1 MVVIL
6 EAAQTSLVGYTNQL
20 GVPQIPESELGFDL
34 PLAARPAVPSKPCTD
49 RIKGCD
55 GKVNAFPLR
64 SRVRSIVRQGGER
77 GSESEGANAGE
88 ERLWG

>member
-49 RIKGCD
+49 RIKGCTIYRAARR
-55 GKVNAFPLR
+55 GK
-64 SRVRSIVRQGGER
+64 GER
-77 GSESEGANAGE
+77 VGGHQCRGGAFVGLRGWA
-88 ERLWG
+88 